1 MIDDEILIAF
11 ADGELAPE
19 RRRAIEAALA
29 ADPELRARLERQQS
43 LRARISAHYAPV
55 AEEPVPER
63 FAALLSAAGA
73 DEKVVS
79 LAERR
84 QARARPM
91 WQNLTALAAT
101 LVLGL
106 FAGSLLPQGDGGGG
120 SGPVAVEDGALVARG
135 TLADALETQLASEQ
149 EGGAATRIGVTF
161 AAADGAVCR
170 TFDAAALSG
179 LACRSGEDWRIV
191 TAAGTEG
198 DAGSEYRQASSAGRR
213 VLEAAQD
220 MMAGDPFDAQ
230 AERRA
235 RDAGWRNPAA
245 RD

>member
-1 MIDDEILIAF
+1 MIDDETLIAF
-11 ADGELAPE
+11 ADGELPPE

-29 ADPELRARLERQQS
+29 ADPEVRAQLERQQS

-55 AEEPVPER
+55 AEEAVPER
-63 FAALLSAAGA
+63 FAALLSAGGA
-73 DEKVVS
+73 ENEVVS
-79 LAERR
+79 LAQRR
-84 QARARPM
+84 QARARPL

-106 FAGSLLPQGDGGGG
+106 FAGSLVPRGGDSGG
-120 SGPVAVEDGALVARG
+120 GPVALEDGVLVARG

-149 EGGAATRIGVTF
+149 AGGAATRIGVTF
-161 AAADGAVCR
+161 AAADGEVCR
-170 TFDAAALSG
+170 TFDVAALSG
-179 LACRSGEDWRIV
+179 LACRGGESWRIV
-191 TAAGTEG
+191 TTASLESKVGGEF
-198 DAGSEYRQASSAGRR
+198 RQASSAGRR

-220 MMAGDPFDAQ
+220 MMAGDPFDAA

-235 RDAGWRNPAA
+235 RDAGWRNEAA

>member
-11 ADGELAPE
+11 ADGERGLD
-19 RRRAIEAALA
+19 RAAALA

-63 FAALLSAAGA
+63 FAALLSAGGA
-73 DEKVVS
+73 EDKVVS
-79 LAERR
+79 LTERR

-106 FAGSLLPQGDGGGG
+106 FAGSLVPQRDGGG

-149 EGGAATRIGVTF
+149 ESGAATRIGVTF

-179 LACRSGEDWRIV
+179 LACRSVEDWRIV
-191 TAAGTEG
+191 TAAGSEG
-198 DAGSEYRQASSAGRR
+198 EAGGEYRQASSAGRR